1 MPGVIAWPLIAFMTL
16 VLVGRYRWC
25 SQNLYEKYFNSTLAL
40 LGLAQLLREQLVE
53 NMLVTTNFMTLPGT
67 WQLGTAVMSYSYTE
81 FVGFILLWSGF
92 SEAQTRRRHKYFR
105 LAGVLF
111 VAGFLIAGTGARVA
125 SESVEYIRGWQS
137 VVTLT
142 CVTAMLMVDGLG
154 LIWLS
159 VRELRTASRR
169 RERLIAIS
177 TLTMGAAGATNVVQE
192 AVLQMTDQ
200 LGWTHT
206 ADLRQQYHASG
217 LFFMIVGIFAT
228 AAVPL
233 VIKLLRA
240 LGLDPISRGW
250 SALQPLRQALRTVVP
265 ECAFDLDDDEPGRR
279 KTELQLHH
287 TVVEIRD
294 AMLRLRPYF
303 RDIPDQELTRF
314 LSTPHPVAPVER
326 DAALAALRLAHAA
339 AAKAAGA
346 TPQPVDSALV
356 VASQASTLRQEAAEL
371 VALAAWWPAAYAAA
385 EHLVACAA
393 HTTTKANQPI

>member
-1 MPGVIAWPLIAFMTL
+1 MPGLIAWPLIAFMTL
-16 VLVGRYRWC
+16 VLLGRYRWC
-25 SQNLYEKYFNSTLAL
+25 NQNLYEKYFNSTLAL

-81 FVGFILLWSGF
+81 FVGFILLWSGL

-105 LAGVLF
+105 LVGVLF

-125 SESVEYIRGWQS
+125 SESVEFIRGWQS

-192 AVLQMTDQ
+192 AALQMTDQ

-206 ADLRQQYHASG
+206 ADFRQQYHASG

-287 TVVEIRD
+287 TVVEVRD
-294 AMLRLRPYF
+294 AILRLRPYF

-314 LSTPHPVAPVER
+314 LSAPHRVAPGER
-326 DAALAALRLAHAA
+326 AAALAALRLAHAA
-339 AAKAAGA
+339 AVKATGA
-346 TPQPVDSALV
+346 SPQPIDEALV
-356 VASQASTLRQEAAEL
+356 VASHASTLLQEAAEL
-371 VALAAWWPAAYAAA
+371 VALARWWTAAYAAA
-385 EHLVACAA
+385 EQLVACAA
-393 HTTTKANQPI
+393 HTTRKANQPI

>member
-1 MPGVIAWPLIAFMTL
+1 MPGIIAWPLIAFMAL
-16 VLVGRYRWC
+16 VLFGRYRWC
-25 SQNLYEKYFNSTLAL
+25 NHNLYDKYFNSTLAL

-53 NMLVTTNFMTLPGT
+53 NVLVTTNFMTLPGT

-81 FVGFILLWSGF
+81 FIGFTLLWSGL
-92 SEAQTRRRHKYFR
+92 SEAETRRRHTYYR
-105 LAGVLF
+105 LAGVLLA
-111 VAGFLIAGTGARVA
+111 AGLLISGTRARIGA
-125 SESVEYIRGWQS
+125 ESLEFTRGWQS

-142 CVTAMLMVDGLG
+142 CVATMLMVLAVRM
-154 LIWLS
+154 IWLS
-159 VRELRTASRR
+159 LRELRTTSRR

-177 TLTMGAAGATNVVQE
+177 TLAMGVAGVANVVQE
-192 AVLQMTDQ
+192 AALQLSDQ

-206 ADLRQQYHASG
+206 ADFRQQYQASG
-217 LFFMIVGIFAT
+217 LFFMIVGVFAT

-233 VIKLLRA
+233 VTTLLRS
-240 LGLDPISRGW
+240 LGLDSISRSW

-294 AMLRLRPYF
+294 AMLLLRPYL
-303 RDIPDQELTRF
+303 RDIPEQELARF
-314 LSTPHPVAPVER
+314 LTTPHPVAPRER

-339 AAKAAGA
+339 AAKVAGRP
-346 TPQPVDSALV
+346 PQPLNSTPI
-356 VASQASTLRQEAAEL
+356 VASQASTLLQEAAEL
-371 VALAAWWPAAYAAA
+371 VALATWWPAAYAAA

-393 HTTTKANQPI
+393 HTKANQPI